1 MADRQQPSPGPV
13 TRPQRPTP
21 PTGPLPQQQPTLLRR
36 VHDHVP
42 NSAQVIG
49 FLTLL
54 ISGGILLV
62 LTGLTVTLSTM
73 GLIVFAPLI
82 ILSSP
87 IWVPP
92 AAALF
97 VAVAGLLMVSG
108 FGLAGLA
115 GATWV
120 YRYYKG
126 RRPVGSE
133 RVDYARGRIADTAG
147 HVKDYAREYGGYL
160 QSKPR
165 DAAPG
170 A

>member
-1 MADRQQPSPGPV
+1 MAERQQPSPGPV

-21 PTGPLPQQQPTLLRR
+21 PTGPQPQQQPTLLRW

-54 ISGGILLV
+54 ISGGILLF

-73 GLIVFAPLI
+73 GLIVFTPLI
-82 ILSSP
+82 LLSSP
-87 IWVPP
+87 IWVPL

-120 YRYYKG
+120 Y
-126 RRPVGSE
+126 RPVGSE

-165 DAAPG
+165 DTAPG